1 MNPRRSAVRSIVC
14 VCAALGIVCG
24 AAAVPAAAAESPA
37 PIAPA
42 VAAKLDAIVAASVS
56 NTPGTAPAVSIA
68 VVENGKLAYARAAGL
83 EDVAAKRAATT
94 RTRFRIASITKM
106 FTAVC
111 VLQLVDAG
119 KLKLDDP
126 LAAILPALPHARE
139 VTIRQLLMHTSG
151 IPNYGDAAF
160 ADGSVTHKTTPAA
173 IVASML
179 RKPLEFA
186 PGTKYAYS
194 NTGYVLLGLVVEKLA
209 RTPLAAYETTHIFG
223 PAGMRETGAGDPP
236 PGPGIATGYADAEA
250 TPVPKYDASWL
261 YADGDIISTAADVA
275 RFDIA
280 LMRGTLVR
288 PQTFALM
295 REHPVETPEAGA
307 RYGLGVS
314 LFPLADLTFAG
325 HHGGLPGFAADNEM
339 LPDQGFAVVVFG
351 NAFSFSTAKLTGPL
365 LATLFPAT
373 SARAVAERQAE
384 ALVVAP
390 GEDPAITERLR
401 TFFTALQNG
410 RVDRAAVSDQMN
422 AQLTA
427 ENLGAVAA
435 QLDVLGTLQTLVYRS
450 KDDQLLGTVYHYTGV
465 FSKQTTP
472 MTFSID
478 KNDKIAG
485 VFLQ

>member
-1 MNPRRSAVRSIVC
+1 MNARSPVKRIVC
-14 VCAALGIVCG
+14 LLVGLGIVCG
-24 AAAVPAAAAESPA
+24 ASAAPGSAAESPA

-56 NTPGTAPAVSIA
+56 NTPGTAPAVSVAI
-68 VVENGKLAYARAAGL
+68 VENGKLAYARAAGM

-106 FTAVC
+106 FTAVA
-111 VLQLVDAG
+111 VLQLVEAG

-126 LAAILPALPHARE
+126 LAAVLPGVPHARE

-179 RKPLEFA
+179 TEPLEFT

-209 RTPLAAYETTHIFG
+209 QTSLAAYETSHIFV
-223 PAGMRETGAGDPP
+223 PAGMTKTSVGDPP
-236 PGPGIATGYADAEA
+236 PGPGIATGYVDAQA
-250 TPVPKYDASWL
+250 TPVAKYDASWL
-261 YADGDIISTAADVA
+261 YADGDIVSTPADVA

-280 LMRGTLVR
+280 LMHGTLVR
-288 PQTFALM
+288 PQTFAMM
-295 REHPVETPEAGA
+295 RENPIATPEDGA
-307 RYGLGVS
+307 KYGLGVS

-325 HHGGLPGFAADNEM
+325 HHGGLPGFEADNEM

-351 NAFSFSTAKLTGPL
+351 NAFSFSTAKLNGPL

-384 ALVVAP
+384 ALTVAP
-390 GEDPAITERLR
+390 GEDPAITERFR

-410 RVDRAAVSDQMN
+410 RVDRASVSEQMN

-427 ENLGAVAA
+427 ENLGDVAT
-435 QLDVLGTLQTLVYRS
+435 QLDALGTLQKLIFRS
-450 KDDQLLGTVYHYTGV
+450 KDEQALGTVYHYTGV
-465 FSKQTTP
+465 FSKQTTA
-472 MTFSID
+472 MTFSLD